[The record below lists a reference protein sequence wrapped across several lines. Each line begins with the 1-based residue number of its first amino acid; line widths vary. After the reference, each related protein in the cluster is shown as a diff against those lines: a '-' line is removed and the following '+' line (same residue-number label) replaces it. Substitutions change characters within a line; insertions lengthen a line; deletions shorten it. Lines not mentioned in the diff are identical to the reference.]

1 MTARQICAQKLEE
14 IFSKGRLDGY
24 KHASEHRENFLLIGK
39 IGAKIGV
46 LEVAIRN
53 RTARVLGITDD
64 KFISS
69 KTLGY
74 WERNIEMR
82 KIHNQ
87 ILNLRAMDFRKYSKF
102 NKKDKLLNYQKVSF
116 AYTLFRLIRN
126 RAFHFENLYKINADG
141 TPRLTKI
148 SGKNIISI
156 MPEHI
161 EDFIDDLIFYFDED
175 LAGYLENG
183 G

>member
-1 MTARQICAQKLEE
+1 MTAGQICAQKLEE

-24 KHASEHRENFLLIGK
+24 KNVSEHRENFLLIG
-39 IGAKIGV
+39 KIGV

-69 KTLGY
+69 KTLGC
-74 WERNIEMR
+74 WERNIETH

-141 TPRLTKI
+141 TQRLTKI
-148 SGKNIISI
+148 NGKNIISI
-156 MPEHI
+156 MPERI

-175 LAGYLENG
+175 LVGYLENG

>member
-1 MTARQICAQKLEE
+1 MTAGQICAQKLEE

-24 KHASEHRENFLLIGK
+24 KNVSEHRDNFLLIGK

-74 WERNIEMR
+74 WERNIEAH

-141 TPRLTKI
+141 TPRINKI
-148 SGKNIISI
+148 MGNIIVNI
-156 MPEHI
+156 AREHI
-161 EDFIDDLIFYFDED
+161 EDFIDDLIFYFYED
-175 LAGYLENG
+175 LVGYLENG

>member
-1 MTARQICAQKLEE
+1 MMAGQICAQKLEE

-24 KHASEHRENFLLIGK
+24 KNASEHRENFLLIGK

-53 RTARVLGITDD
+53 RIAKALGITDD

-74 WERNIEMR
+74 WERNIETH

-141 TPRLTKI
+141 TPRINKI
-148 SGKNIISI
+148 MGSIIVNIA
-156 MPEHI
+156 PEHI
-161 EDFIDDLIFYFDED
+161 EDFIDDLIFCFDED
-175 LAGYLENG
+175 LVGYLENG

>member
-1 MTARQICAQKLEE
+1 MTAGQICAQKLEE

-24 KHASEHRENFLLIGK
+24 KNASEHRENFLLIG
-39 IGAKIGV
+39 KIGV

-74 WERNIEMR
+74 WERNIETH

-126 RAFHFENLYKINADG
+126 RAFHFENLYKINAGG

-148 SGKNIISI
+148 NGKI
-156 MPEHI
+156 
-161 EDFIDDLIFYFDED
+161 
-175 LAGYLENG
+175 
-183 G
+183 

>member
-24 KHASEHRENFLLIGK
+24 KNASEHRENFLLIGK

-126 RAFHFENLYKINADG
+126 RAFHFENLYKINA
-141 TPRLTKI
+141 
-148 SGKNIISI
+148 
-156 MPEHI
+156 
-161 EDFIDDLIFYFDED
+161 
-175 LAGYLENG
+175 
-183 G
+183 

>member
-1 MTARQICAQKLEE
+1 MTAGQICAQKLEE

-24 KHASEHRENFLLIGK
+24 KNASEHRENFLLIG
-39 IGAKIGV
+39 KIGV

-74 WERNIEMR
+74 WERNIETH

-116 AYTLFRLIRN
+116 AYTFFRLIRN

-148 SGKNIISI
+148 NGKI
-156 MPEHI
+156 
-161 EDFIDDLIFYFDED
+161 
-175 LAGYLENG
+175 
-183 G
+183 

>member
-1 MTARQICAQKLEE
+1 MTAGQICAQKLEE

-24 KHASEHRENFLLIGK
+24 KNASEHRENFLLIG
-39 IGAKIGV
+39 KIGV

-74 WERNIEMR
+74 WERNIETY

-148 SGKNIISI
+148 NGKI
-156 MPEHI
+156 
-161 EDFIDDLIFYFDED
+161 
-175 LAGYLENG
+175 
-183 G
+183 

>member
-1 MTARQICAQKLEE
+1 MTAGQICAQKLEE

-24 KHASEHRENFLLIGK
+24 KNASEHRENFLLIGK
-39 IGAKIGV
+39 IGV
-46 LEVAIRN
+46 LEVVIRN

-74 WERNIEMR
+74 WERNIETH

-148 SGKNIISI
+148 NGKI
-156 MPEHI
+156 
-161 EDFIDDLIFYFDED
+161 
-175 LAGYLENG
+175 
-183 G
+183 

>member
-1 MTARQICAQKLEE
+1 MTAGQICAQKLEE

-24 KHASEHRENFLLIGK
+24 KNVSEHRENFLLIGK

-53 RTARVLGITDD
+53 RIAKALGITDD

-74 WERNIEMR
+74 WERNIETH

-87 ILNLRAMDFRKYSKF
+87 ILNLRAMDFRKYSK
-102 NKKDKLLNYQKVSF
+102 
-116 AYTLFRLIRN
+116 I
-126 RAFHFENLYKINADG
+126 
-141 TPRLTKI
+141 
-148 SGKNIISI
+148 
-156 MPEHI
+156 
-161 EDFIDDLIFYFDED
+161 
-175 LAGYLENG
+175 
-183 G
+183 

>member
-1 MTARQICAQKLEE
+1 MTAGQICAQKLEE

-24 KHASEHRENFLLIGK
+24 KNVSEHRENFLLIG
-39 IGAKIGV
+39 KIGV

-74 WERNIEMR
+74 WERNIETH

-148 SGKNIISI
+148 NGKI
-156 MPEHI
+156 
-161 EDFIDDLIFYFDED
+161 
-175 LAGYLENG
+175 
-183 G
+183 

>member
-1 MTARQICAQKLEE
+1 MTAGQICAQKLEE

-24 KHASEHRENFLLIGK
+24 KNASEHRENFLLIG
-39 IGAKIGV
+39 KIGV

-74 WERNIEMR
+74 WERNIETH

-126 RAFHFENLYKINADG
+126 RVFHFENLYKINADG

-156 MPEHI
+156 MP
-161 EDFIDDLIFYFDED
+161 
-175 LAGYLENG
+175 
-183 G
+183 

>member
-1 MTARQICAQKLEE
+1 MTAGQICAQKLEE

-24 KHASEHRENFLLIGK
+24 KNASEHRENFLLIG
-39 IGAKIGV
+39 KIGV

-74 WERNIEMR
+74 WERNIETH

-148 SGKNIISI
+148 NGKI
-156 MPEHI
+156 
-161 EDFIDDLIFYFDED
+161 
-175 LAGYLENG
+175 
-183 G
+183 

>member
-1 MTARQICAQKLEE
+1 MTAGQICAQKLEE

-24 KHASEHRENFLLIGK
+24 KNASEHRENFLLIG
-39 IGAKIGV
+39 KIGV

-74 WERNIEMR
+74 WERNIETH

-126 RAFHFENLYKINADG
+126 RAFNFENLYKINADG

-148 SGKNIISI
+148 NGKI
-156 MPEHI
+156 
-161 EDFIDDLIFYFDED
+161 
-175 LAGYLENG
+175 
-183 G
+183 